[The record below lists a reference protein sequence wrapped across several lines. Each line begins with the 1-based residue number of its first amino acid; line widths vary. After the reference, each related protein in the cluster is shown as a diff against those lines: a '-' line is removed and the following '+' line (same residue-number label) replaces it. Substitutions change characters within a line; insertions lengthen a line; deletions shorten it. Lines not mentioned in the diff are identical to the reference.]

1 MGETCSWETCTRVV
15 SLSFLLL
22 FLSSGR
28 HSGRGGFFCVP
39 DLAKIMEL
47 RSSDTPVMD
56 ALAECTG
63 QEHTLKV
70 LVYFTV
76 LLVWYT
82 YGG

>member
-1 MGETCSWETCTRVV
+1 
-15 SLSFLLL
+15 
-22 FLSSGR
+22 
-28 HSGRGGFFCVP
+28 
-39 DLAKIMEL
+39 MEL

-56 ALAECTG
+56 ALAECMG